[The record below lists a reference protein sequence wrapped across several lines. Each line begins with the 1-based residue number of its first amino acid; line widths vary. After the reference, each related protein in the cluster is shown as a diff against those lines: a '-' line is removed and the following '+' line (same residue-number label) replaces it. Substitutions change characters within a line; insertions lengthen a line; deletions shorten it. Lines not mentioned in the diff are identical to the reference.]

1 VIAFVTRHVT
11 PARLAAA
18 CTAVVFVAAFAIS
31 WESLRVLALSAGIR
45 PLLAPLYPL
54 TIDAVMST
62 GTVAAVA
69 LRSAPLRTR
78 LYTWTLIAA
87 GIAVSVL
94 GNAVHSQA
102 FGGVLVLP
110 WSAAA
115 AASAVP
121 ALSLAASLHLLV
133 IVLRHA
139 RQDGH
144 DGTHEGV
151 QEPEPVVVTDTRV
164 VAAHGGSPNGRQTVH
179 RNARPTVR
187 KSGTSRA
194 RVEAM
199 ARRAAKRSQELDW
212 HVVAKRLKVSDAH
225 ARRLVSEVRKEAA
238 AVEVS

>member
-1 VIAFVTRHVT
+1 MIAFVTRHVT

-78 LYTWTLIAA
+78 LYTWALIAA

-102 FGGVLVLP
+102 LGGVLVLP
-110 WSAAA
+110 WWAAA

-139 RQDGH
+139 RQDGS
-144 DGTHEGV
+144 EGV
-151 QEPEPVVVTDTRV
+151 REDVDEPVPVEVTEMSV
-164 VAAHGGSPNGRQTVH
+164 LPAHEETPNGRH
-179 RNARPTVR
+179 NVR
-187 KSGTSRA
+187 KSGTA
-194 RVEAM
+194 RSANRRRV
-199 ARRAAKRSQELDW
+199 ARLIRTRPDVSASDAAKRLGVSRST
-212 HVVAKRLKVSDAH
+212 ASRL
-225 ARRLVSEVRKEAA
+225 LSEVRKAR
-238 AVEVS
+238 AVVEP

>member
-1 VIAFVTRHVT
+1 MIAFVTRHVT

-78 LYTWTLIAA
+78 LYTWALIAA

-102 FGGVLVLP
+102 LGGVLVLP
-110 WSAAA
+110 WWAAA

-133 IVLRHA
+133 IVLRHV
-139 RQDGH
+139 RQDG
-144 DGTHEGV
+144 
-151 QEPEPVVVTDTRV
+151 PE
-164 VAAHGGSPNGRQTVH
+164 AAPASAQPGFLILPHRQSLFRPSRCPFSLLTKRRRMDYKLRGGMTHGGATIGAALRVS
-179 RNARPTVR
+179 
-187 KSGTSRA
+187 SGRA
-194 RVEAM
+194 RM
-199 ARRAAKRSQELDW
+199 
-212 HVVAKRLKVSDAH
+212 
-225 ARRLVSEVRKEAA
+225 
-238 AVEVS
+238 